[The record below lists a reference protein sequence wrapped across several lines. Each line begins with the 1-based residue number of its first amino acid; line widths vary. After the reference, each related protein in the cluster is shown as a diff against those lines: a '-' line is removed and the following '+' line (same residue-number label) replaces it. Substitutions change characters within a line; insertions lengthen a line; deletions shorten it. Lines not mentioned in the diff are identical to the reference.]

1 MEIPQ
6 ADALL
11 RSGQSTKAGDLRLQN
26 RLEDCL
32 NELKAEVTERPF
44 LSVALAFA
52 AGLVSHTFPAR
63 ILFYILMRVA
73 SWLVGPAIL
82 LLGIFKLNDFFSSS
96 QPNEPMVREGQ

>member
-11 RSGQSTKAGDLRLQN
+11 RSEQSTKAGDLRLQN
-26 RLEDCL
+26 KLEDCL

-44 LSVALAFA
+44 LSVALAFT

-63 ILFYILMRVA
+63 MLFYMLMRVA

-82 LLGIFKLNDFFSSS
+82 LLGIFKLNDFFSSEAAP
-96 QPNEPMVREGQ
+96 QTNKL